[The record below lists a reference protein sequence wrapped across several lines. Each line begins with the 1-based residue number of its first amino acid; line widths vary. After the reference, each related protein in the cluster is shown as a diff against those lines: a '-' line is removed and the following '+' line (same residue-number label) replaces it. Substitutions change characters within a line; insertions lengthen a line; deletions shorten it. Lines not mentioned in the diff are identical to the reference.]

1 MRYGARCRTACDN
14 GIRQADGRPS
24 ALFCLR
30 KITQNLTG
38 TWNSTHV
45 AKRLDIDKHWVS
57 RMERRLRHR
66 RAAPTYRSSQTL
78 LEVLNKIMTP
88 KFYSFLWA
96 LFTVAV
102 GVVWLGGA
110 MTMFALTAFGFV
122 AFGLVFVGMMCV
134 LPGVVGHSHEP
145 VEKAPVVKRV
155 KRAKSETL
163 LSPKDIRVRSAFQF
177 RPH

>member
-1 MRYGARCRTACDN
+1 
-14 GIRQADGRPS
+14 
-24 ALFCLR
+24 
-30 KITQNLTG
+30 
-38 TWNSTHV
+38 
-45 AKRLDIDKHWVS
+45 
-57 RMERRLRHR
+57 
-66 RAAPTYRSSQTL
+66 
-78 LEVLNKIMTP
+78 MTP

-96 LFTVAV
+96 LFVVAV
-102 GVVWLGGA
+102 AVVWLGGA

-145 VEKAPVVKRV
+145 AEKAPVV

-163 LSPKDIRVRSAFQF
+163 LSPKDIRFRSAFQF